1 MHNSEINIREY
12 APGDEY
18 GIVNLFNSSDSRFVR
33 NVNFWKW
40 SNCNNYNNG
49 FISVVAE
56 LKDGS
61 IIGHYSIVDREIIY
75 MNKVRTIGFGQQAV
89 THYQYRGLDNILN
102 ICQQIYSLAASRY
115 DYLYAFPNNNMFPIK
130 KRLLNWTDLGEF
142 NADVIDIE
150 KIPSGVKQTNETRQI
165 FALPKEVDGILRYP
179 SDQIC
184 LKNNSEFLNYR
195 FVNNP
200 INQYTM
206 FGAFDEAQRLVGYII
221 AKLYYDKNLNKL
233 LGHLVDYEAT
243 QNVELVFNDLLNESK
258 RFFEFYGV
266 DLIVFWNQ
274 KNLYKQYFDQ
284 HINKEKKGFMT
295 NFGLL
300 ELNPSIPSISSIN
313 QWSFS
318 MAHSDAF

>member
-1 MHNSEINIREY
+1 
-12 APGDEY
+12 
-18 GIVNLFNSSDSRFVR
+18 
-33 NVNFWKW
+33 
-40 SNCNNYNNG
+40 
-49 FISVVAE
+49 
-56 LKDGS
+56 
-61 IIGHYSIVDREIIY
+61 